1 MLRLTN
7 HVGSNAGNGDLHSPN
22 GQQTFIDF
30 RFLDANASFTPQ
42 VRIGAQVG
50 NTEGDDGIES
60 EGNGS
65 FVVYTGQGT
74 NNSGGGTLTEKLR
87 VTPIG
92 SLGFN
97 NTNPKARVDFG
108 YDSGQ
113 NSHAFMQF
121 RGPNNKSGEMLH
133 KYIANGASGG
143 GTDINLF
150 EVTAWQSTNSRI
162 FGVVKVMACN
172 PLSNAGYQAE
182 GWFFKSDDGNADQST
197 MTKVHDKGGS
207 VGTLSWSGDTLR
219 YTTPSTAYLSMHVS
233 VEYHTYD
240 GATVVFDTSSRYL

>member
-1 MLRLTN
+1 YSKQTSKVTAKIGHGLGYNDVVVPNGNLGIGTDDPDIQLDIFKFTNTSGSTGTTMLRLTN
-7 HVGSNAGNGDLHSPN
+7 HVGSNADNGDLHSPN

-50 NTEGDDGIES
+50 NTGGDDGIQS

-65 FVVYTGQGT
+65 FVVYTGKG
-74 NNSGGGTLTEKLR
+74 NDNSGGGTLTEKLR

-97 NTNPKARVDFG
+97 KTNPTARVDFG

-113 NSHAFMQF
+113 LNHAFMQF

-143 GTDINLF
+143 GTVVNLF

-172 PLSNAGYQAE
+172 PLSNQGYQAE
-182 GWFFKSDDGNADQST
+182 GWFFKSDDG
-197 MTKVHDKGGS
+197 
-207 VGTLSWSGDTLR
+207 
-219 YTTPSTAYLSMHVS
+219 
-233 VEYHTYD
+233 
-240 GATVVFDTSSRYL
+240 